1 MSNTGQGPL
10 QGCSTRLLPRLAA
23 LACTDI
29 APISYNPGLP
39 LLLSTNFSARPTSA
53 IWDYGLAISDRQIA
67 STYVIPTPVPS
78 VMGDM
83 AGLGLATRPKNA

>member
-10 QGCSTRLLPRLAA
+10 YGCSTRLLPTSAA

-29 APISYNPGLP
+29 VPISYNPSLP
-39 LLLSTNFSARPTSA
+39 LPLSTNFSARPTSA
-53 IWDYGLAISDRQIA
+53 VGDYGMAISDRLIA

-78 VMGDM
+78 VQGDM